1 MLVLMIWILIVVLG
15 GWVGLR
21 SFLWSFHPSF
31 DGQVTLGEMSAYVF
45 TSLSFQLKPVLPER
59 SPEWLEAMK
68 ELDAID
74 TLVGGAVHPQPQ
86 AIRRTTGPTTMDGY
100 TEYVRNKD
108 QVKRMIKDEATKRA
122 VARQITKGGKTW
134 ADRTDTFGSVVKA
147 IVTNI
152 DSYVRV
158 SIFQPADYDGW
169 IVTVQA
175 LGPSYGIKIPAV
187 PLVNLSSQDALAY
200 LEKELRFAIDELK
213 KGSNAS
219 VDSSPSS
226 SETAGQV
233 GPQTESV
240 HPTENG
246 GLRNEDCGSVRRI
259 GSTSLGFDPYWD
271 GSGNP

>member
-21 SFLWSFHPSF
+21 FCVFGWHMWHV
-31 DGQVTLGEMSAYVF
+31 DQVTFGEASAF
-45 TSLSFQLKPVLPER
+45 AFGSTKFRWKPGLPVR

-74 TLVGGAVHPQPQ
+74 TLVGGVVHPQPQ

-108 QVKRMIKDEATKRA
+108 QVKRLVKDEATKRA
-122 VARQITKGGKTW
+122 VARQIAIGGKSW

-158 SIFQPADYDGW
+158 SVFQPADYDGW
-169 IVTVQA
+169 IVTVKI
-175 LGPSYGIKIPAV
+175 GDPFTPSYGIKIPAV

-200 LEKELRFAIDELK
+200 LEKELRFAIVELK
-213 KGSNAS
+213 KGSDAS

-226 SETAGQV
+226 TQATAQV
-233 GPQTESV
+233 GPQTESI
-240 HPTENG
+240 HPTQDVG
-246 GLRNEDCGSVRRI
+246 V
-259 GSTSLGFDPYWD
+259 
-271 GSGNP
+271 